1 MRIKSIVSALLGL
14 TLANAKLVMV
24 IRHGEK
30 IDDDH
35 TDLSPQGQ
43 ARAEC
48 LINVFGNN
56 GTYVSPQKIYAQ
68 SPTPQRQSTRPR
80 DTVAPLA
87 DSLGLKV
94 DLSYT
99 SGKVKKLSQYIMN
112 SPDEVIL
119 VSWGN
124 DKIPFIAEE
133 FGIAN
138 PPEWK
143 KHCFDD
149 IWILSDGKTSY
160 LKQGD
165 GLNANTAGT
174 SNTANTGFT
183 NTVSNNANTSF
194 DNTGIAN
201 NANTG
206 FDNTANTGYV
216 NNAGANNNGF
226 VKRDPKKGAAQV
238 AAPLNQASAFTLKI
252 EKQGIEQCIN
262 EKLQVQTQGNNS
274 QNLNSGSN
282 QLRTGVFMTLF
293 SAILYAL
300 VYYY

>member
-1 MRIKSIVSALLGL
+1 MRIKSIISGLLGL
-14 TLANAKLVMV
+14 TLVNAKLVMV

-48 LINVFGNN
+48 LVNVFGNN
-56 GTYVSPQKIYAQ
+56 GTYISPQKIYAQ

-80 DTVAPLA
+80 DTVVPLA
-87 DSLGLKV
+87 DALGLQI

-112 SPDEVIL
+112 SPEEVIL

-124 DKIPFIAEE
+124 DKIPIIAEE
-133 FGIAN
+133 FGIVN
-138 PPEWK
+138 PPDWE

-160 LKQGD
+160 LKQGN
-165 GLNANTAGT
+165 GLNSNTV
-174 SNTANTGFT
+174 NTANTGFD
-183 NTVSNNANTSF
+183 NA
-194 DNTGIAN
+194 GYAN

-206 FDNTANTGYV
+206 IGNTANTGINNNV
-216 NNAGANNNGF
+216 NTGFDNNVGANNSGF
-226 VKRDPKKGAAQV
+226 VKREPKKGAAQV
-238 AAPLNQASAFTLKI
+238 AATPNQASAFTLKI

-274 QNLNSGSN
+274 QNLNSGSY
-282 QLRTGVFMTLF
+282 QLKTGVFMTLF
-293 SAILYAL
+293 SALLYAL